1 MYVIFVI
8 AIAVA
13 VIAVFLKKLLFPH
26 KYEIDDISSDLRI
39 MKTSE
44 TDQGVER
51 KAVIQMLARRRNS
64 LQNKKNTNI

>member
-13 VIAVFLKKLLFPH
+13 VIAVFLKKLLFPP
-26 KYEIDDISSDLRI
+26 KYEMDDISSDLRI
-39 MKTSE
+39 MKTCE
-44 TDQGVER
+44 ANQGVER
-51 KAVIQMLARRRNS
+51 KAVIQMLAMRRNS